1 MAFGLCSTSKRVSHV
16 SRGVTGVAYPWQG
29 EYGWLD
35 TPWGNMRTRH
45 LTNEQ
50 APQHKYAHIY
60 MKRTKTR
67 MPKWPPLLRQKHA
80 ETYTLPHCNESSFA
94 AVHLW
99 WAIWHVFSWETS
111 PSNWSWKRS
120 LLAQRLKV
128 RRFYEKLSCPYSC
141 ASSTSSKN
149 TSSKYYQ

>member
-16 SRGVTGVAYPWQG
+16 SRGVTGVAYPRQG

-35 TPWGNMRTRH
+35 TPWGNLRTRH
-45 LTNEQ
+45 LANEH
-50 APQHKYAHIY
+50 APQHKYAHMYICHA
-60 MKRTKTR
+60 THQDPKTQ
-67 MPKWPPLLRQKHA
+67 MPPLLRQMPA
-80 ETYTLPHCNESSFA
+80 ETHTLPHCKRNESSFA

-128 RRFYEKLSCPYSC
+128 RRFHEKLFCPYSC
-141 ASSTSSKN
+141 ASSTSSK
-149 TSSKYYQ
+149 YYQ

>member
-60 MKRTKTR
+60 IC
-67 MPKWPPLLRQKHA
+67 H
-80 ETYTLPHCNESSFA
+80 ETHQDPNA
-94 AVHLW
+94 QV
-99 WAIWHVFSWETS
+99 TS
-111 PSNWSWKRS
+111 PF
-120 LLAQRLKV
+120 ATEA
-128 RRFYEKLSCPYSC
+128 Y
-141 ASSTSSKN
+141 
-149 TSSKYYQ
+149 